1 MLILADRAAHL
12 ERVIRPALADGK
24 YVVCDRFF
32 DSTRAY
38 QGIAGGLGLEVIHN
52 LQQPVLGTT
61 LPDVTLLLDIDPEK
75 GLSRAQERGGDLRF
89 ESKICITQ
97 HCSKC
102 SKCKQK
108 YKKTEIEDHVR
119 NTHERE
125 ACPECRKRFETKELL
140 EHHNFEEHLVEHCKE
155 CPKRF
160 KEVEQLVD
168 HSVTEHPK
176 EQCPECESVFGLAK
190 DLDEHKEKDH
200 SKIMKFN
207 GGMFMMMMAPE

>member
-1 MLILADRAAHL
+1 MDSASANSPGRFITLEGGEGAGKSSQIQVVKDYLEARGIHVVVTREPGGTPVGQEIRNLLVSGDKDKWSPLSETLLILADRAAHL

-89 ESKICITQ
+89 ESKTLAYHQTLRQAFLDFAKQEPERMVVIDADRDIEAVSTDIIT
-97 HCSKC
+97 
-102 SKCKQK
+102 
-108 YKKTEIEDHVR
+108 VLG
-119 NTHERE
+119 ER
-125 ACPECRKRFETKELL
+125 
-140 EHHNFEEHLVEHCKE
+140 
-155 CPKRF
+155 
-160 KEVEQLVD
+160 
-168 HSVTEHPK
+168 
-176 EQCPECESVFGLAK
+176 
-190 DLDEHKEKDH
+190 LDV
-200 SKIMKFN
+200 
-207 GGMFMMMMAPE
+207 

>member
-1 MLILADRAAHL
+1 MNAASANSPGRFITLEGGEGAGKSSQIQVVKDYLEARGIDVVVTREPGGTPVGQEIRNLLVSGDKDKWSPLSETLLILADRAAHL

-89 ESKICITQ
+89 ESKTLAYHQTLRQAFLDFAKQEPERMVVIDADRDIEAVSTDIIT
-97 HCSKC
+97 
-102 SKCKQK
+102 
-108 YKKTEIEDHVR
+108 V
-119 NTHERE
+119 
-125 ACPECRKRFETKELL
+125 LG
-140 EHHNFEEHLVEHCKE
+140 EHLDV
-155 CPKRF
+155 
-160 KEVEQLVD
+160 
-168 HSVTEHPK
+168 
-176 EQCPECESVFGLAK
+176 
-190 DLDEHKEKDH
+190 
-200 SKIMKFN
+200 
-207 GGMFMMMMAPE
+207 